1 MNDLKEGV
9 GLIEAGWRNGI
20 SSLLHSPSVP
30 HGQLHGQLLMS
41 YGLSKLLFILFHVFP
56 FLF

>member
-30 HGQLHGQLLMS
+30 HGQLLDLMS
-41 YGLSKLLFILFHVFP
+41 YGLSKLLFILFSCFPVF
-56 FLF
+56 FF